1 MDLNSNFWKYVQLP
15 ISDWLVN
22 ACVLICSSCTR
33 LRICM
38 LINWLL
44 KHLGNSFE
52 IDEAMYK
59 KIYANMSERMKDKA
73 AEIRAQAVTALH
85 RLQVGEMQGNEL

>member
-1 MDLNSNFWKYVQLP
+1 
-15 ISDWLVN
+15 
-22 ACVLICSSCTR
+22 
-33 LRICM
+33 M

-52 IDEAMYK
+52 IDETMYK
-59 KIYANMSERMKDKA
+59 KIYVNMSERMKDKV

-85 RLQVGEMQGNEL
+85 RLQVGVMQGCFITILYLTIVLVKIN

>member
-1 MDLNSNFWKYVQLP
+1 
-15 ISDWLVN
+15 
-22 ACVLICSSCTR
+22 
-33 LRICM
+33 M

-52 IDEAMYK
+52 IDETMYK
-59 KIYANMSERMKDKA
+59 KIYVNMSERMKDKV

-85 RLQVGEMQGNEL
+85 RLQVSVMLGGFLLYLPLLMPELIEVVLKLWFCL

>member
-1 MDLNSNFWKYVQLP
+1 
-15 ISDWLVN
+15 
-22 ACVLICSSCTR
+22 
-33 LRICM
+33 M

-52 IDEAMYK
+52 IDEAMFK
-59 KIYANMSERMKDKA
+59 KIYVNMSERMKDKV

-85 RLQVGEMQGNEL
+85 RLQVCELRRDFNDLLR

>member
-1 MDLNSNFWKYVQLP
+1 
-15 ISDWLVN
+15 
-22 ACVLICSSCTR
+22 
-33 LRICM
+33 M

-52 IDEAMYK
+52 IDETMYK
-59 KIYANMSERMKDKA
+59 KIYANMSERMKDKV

-85 RLQVGEMQGNEL
+85 RLQVGEMQGNELGFSIINLINRCKARNQLTTRRGIVDLRLFLV